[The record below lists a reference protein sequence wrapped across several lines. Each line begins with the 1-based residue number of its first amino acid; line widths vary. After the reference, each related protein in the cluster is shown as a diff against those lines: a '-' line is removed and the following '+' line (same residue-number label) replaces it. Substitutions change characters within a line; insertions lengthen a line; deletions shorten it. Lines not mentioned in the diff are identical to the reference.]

1 MFRIGEF
8 SKLTQVSVRMLR
20 YYDEAGLL
28 KPAEVDR
35 WTGYRL
41 YSAGQIPRLD
51 RIRYLRDSG
60 FQVSEIALALEMD
73 DHALL
78 AALDKKCLEIEQ
90 TIQKEQERLMKI
102 AVAKKGIQG
111 SKSELH
117 YHITIKSIPA
127 CQVLSLRR
135 AVPDYYSEGG
145 LWKEIAAFAGKEG
158 IEISGDTFTI
168 YHDTEYRE
176 QDVDMELCAPVKKAG
191 ESRGPFCFRMT
202 EAVPA
207 MASTMVY
214 GDFSN
219 IKEAYLAFARWLQTN
234 SSYQMSAPVR
244 QIVHRGPW
252 NENDPAK
259 YLTELQIP
267 VKNVQKENRMEDTD
281 GQSGNHKRT

>member
-35 WTGYRL
+35 WTGHRL
-41 YSAGQIPRLD
+41 YSVEQIPRLD

-60 FQVSEIALALEMD
+60 FLISEIALALEMD

-78 AALDKKCLEIEQ
+78 VSLNKKCLEIEQ
-90 TIQKEQERLMKI
+90 AIQKEQERLLKI
-102 AVAKKGIQG
+102 AVAKEEIQG

-117 YHITIKSIPA
+117 YHISMKSIPA

-135 AVPDYYSEGG
+135 TVPTYYSEGD
-145 LWKEIAAFAGKEG
+145 LWKELSAFAEKEE
-158 IEISGDTFTI
+158 IEISSDTFTI

-176 QDVDMELCAPVKKAG
+176 QDVDMELCAPVKKTG
-191 ESRGPFCFRMT
+191 ENREPFCFRMT

-214 GDFSN
+214 GEFSN
-219 IKEAYLAFARWLQTN
+219 IKKAYLAFAKWLQKN
-234 SSYQMSAPVR
+234 SNYQMSAPVR

-252 NENDPAK
+252 NENAPAK

-267 VKNVQKENRMEDTD
+267 VEPLQNVL
-281 GQSGNHKRT
+281 

>member
-35 WTGYRL
+35 WTGHRL
-41 YSAGQIPRLD
+41 YSVEQIPRLD

-60 FQVSEIALALEMD
+60 FLISEIALALEMD

-78 AALDKKCLEIEQ
+78 VSLNKKCLEIEQ
-90 TIQKEQERLMKI
+90 AIQKEQERLLKI
-102 AVAKKGIQG
+102 AVAKEEIQG
-111 SKSELH
+111 SKSEQH
-117 YHITIKSIPA
+117 YHISMKSIPA

-135 AVPDYYSEGG
+135 TVPTYYSEGD
-145 LWKEIAAFAGKEG
+145 LWKELSAFAEKEE
-158 IEISGDTFTI
+158 IEISSDTFTI

-191 ESRGPFCFRMT
+191 ENREPFCFRMT

-214 GDFSN
+214 GEFSN
-219 IKEAYLAFARWLQTN
+219 IKKAYLAFAKWLQKN
-234 SSYQMSAPVR
+234 SNYQMSAPVR

-252 NENDPAK
+252 NENAPAK
-259 YLTELQIP
+259 YLTQLQIP
-267 VKNVQKENRMEDTD
+267 VEPLQNVL
-281 GQSGNHKRT
+281 

>member
-78 AALDKKCLEIEQ
+78 VSLNKKCLEIEQ
-90 TIQKEQERLMKI
+90 AIQKEQERLLKI
-102 AVAKKGIQG
+102 AVAKEEIQG

-117 YHITIKSIPA
+117 YHISMKSIPA

-135 AVPDYYSEGG
+135 TVPTYYSEGD
-145 LWKEIAAFAGKEG
+145 LWKELSAFAEKEE
-158 IEISGDTFTI
+158 IEISSDTFTI

-191 ESRGPFCFRMT
+191 ENRELFCFRMT

-219 IKEAYLAFARWLQTN
+219 IKKAYLAFAKWLQKN
-234 SSYQMSAPVR
+234 SNYQMSAPVR

-252 NENDPAK
+252 NETAPAK

-267 VKNVQKENRMEDTD
+267 VEPLQNVL
-281 GQSGNHKRT
+281 

>member
-35 WTGYRL
+35 WTGHRL
-41 YSAGQIPRLD
+41 YSVEQIPRLD

-60 FQVSEIALALEMD
+60 FLISEIALALEMD

-78 AALDKKCLEIEQ
+78 VSLNKKCLEIEQ
-90 TIQKEQERLMKI
+90 AIQKEQERLLKI
-102 AVAKKGIQG
+102 AVAKEEIQG

-117 YHITIKSIPA
+117 YHISMKSIPA

-135 AVPDYYSEGG
+135 TVPTYYSEGD
-145 LWKEIAAFAGKEG
+145 LWKELSAFAEKEE
-158 IEISGDTFTI
+158 IEISSDTFTI

-176 QDVDMELCAPVKKAG
+176 QDVDMELCAPVKKTG
-191 ESRGPFCFRMT
+191 ENREPFCVRMT

-207 MASTMVY
+207 KASTMVY
-214 GDFSN
+214 GEFSN
-219 IKEAYLAFARWLQTN
+219 IKKAYLAFAKWLQKN
-234 SSYQMSAPVR
+234 SNYQMSAPVR

-252 NENDPAK
+252 NENAPAK

-267 VKNVQKENRMEDTD
+267 VEPLQNVL
-281 GQSGNHKRT
+281 

>member
-35 WTGYRL
+35 WTGHRL
-41 YSAGQIPRLD
+41 YSVEQIPRLD

-90 TIQKEQERLMKI
+90 AIQKEQERLLKI
-102 AVAKKGIQG
+102 AVAKEEIQG

-117 YHITIKSIPA
+117 YHISMKSIPA

-135 AVPDYYSEGG
+135 TVPTYYSEGD
-145 LWKEIAAFAGKEG
+145 LWKELSAFAEKEE
-158 IEISGDTFTI
+158 IEISSDTFTI

-176 QDVDMELCAPVKKAG
+176 QDVDMEICAPVKKAG
-191 ESRGPFCFRMT
+191 ENREPFCFRMT

-214 GDFSN
+214 GEFSN
-219 IKEAYLAFARWLQTN
+219 IKEAYLAFAKWLQKN
-234 SSYQMSAPVR
+234 SNYQMSAPVR

-252 NENDPAK
+252 NENAPAK

-267 VKNVQKENRMEDTD
+267 VEPLQNVL
-281 GQSGNHKRT
+281 

>member
-35 WTGYRL
+35 WTGHRL
-41 YSAGQIPRLD
+41 YSVEQIPRLD

-60 FQVSEIALALEMD
+60 FLISEIALALEMD

-78 AALDKKCLEIEQ
+78 VSLNKKCLEIEQ
-90 TIQKEQERLMKI
+90 AIQKEQERLLKI
-102 AVAKKGIQG
+102 AVAKEEIQG

-117 YHITIKSIPA
+117 YHISMKSIPA

-135 AVPDYYSEGG
+135 TVPTYYSEGD
-145 LWKEIAAFAGKEG
+145 LWKELSAFAEKEE
-158 IEISGDTFTI
+158 IEISSDTFTI

-176 QDVDMELCAPVKKAG
+176 QDVDMELCAPVKKAC
-191 ESRGPFCFRMT
+191 ENREPFCFRMT

-214 GDFSN
+214 GEFSN
-219 IKEAYLAFARWLQTN
+219 IKKAYLAFAKWLQKN
-234 SSYQMSAPVR
+234 SNYQMSAPVR

-252 NENDPAK
+252 NENAPAK

-267 VKNVQKENRMEDTD
+267 VEPLQNVL
-281 GQSGNHKRT
+281 

>member
-35 WTGYRL
+35 WTGHRL
-41 YSAGQIPRLD
+41 YSVEQIPRLD

-78 AALDKKCLEIEQ
+78 VSLNKKCLEIEQ
-90 TIQKEQERLMKI
+90 AIQKEQERLLKI
-102 AVAKKGIQG
+102 AVAKEEIQG

-117 YHITIKSIPA
+117 YHISMKSIPA

-135 AVPDYYSEGG
+135 TVPTYYSEGD
-145 LWKEIAAFAGKEG
+145 LWKELSAFAEKEE
-158 IEISGDTFTI
+158 IEISSDTFTI

-176 QDVDMELCAPVKKAG
+176 QDVDMELCAPVEKAG

-214 GDFSN
+214 GEFSN
-219 IKEAYLAFARWLQTN
+219 IKKAYLAFAKWLQKN
-234 SSYQMSAPVR
+234 SNYQMSAPVR

-252 NENDPAK
+252 NENAPAK

-267 VKNVQKENRMEDTD
+267 VEPLQNVL
-281 GQSGNHKRT
+281 

>member
-35 WTGYRL
+35 WTGHRL
-41 YSAGQIPRLD
+41 YSVEQIPRLD

-60 FQVSEIALALEMD
+60 FLISEIALALEMD

-78 AALDKKCLEIEQ
+78 VSLNKKCLEIEQ
-90 TIQKEQERLMKI
+90 AIQKEQERLLKI
-102 AVAKKGIQG
+102 AVAKEEIQG

-117 YHITIKSIPA
+117 YHISMKSIPA

-135 AVPDYYSEGG
+135 TVPTYYSEGD
-145 LWKEIAAFAGKEG
+145 LWKELSAFAEKEE
-158 IEISGDTFTI
+158 IEISSDTFTI

-191 ESRGPFCFRMT
+191 ENREPFCFRMT

-214 GDFSN
+214 GEFSN
-219 IKEAYLAFARWLQTN
+219 IKEAYLAFAKWLQKN
-234 SSYQMSAPVR
+234 SNYQMSAPVR

-252 NENDPAK
+252 NENAPAK

-267 VKNVQKENRMEDTD
+267 VEPLQNVL
-281 GQSGNHKRT
+281 

>member
-35 WTGYRL
+35 WTGHRL
-41 YSAGQIPRLD
+41 YSVEQIPRLD

-60 FQVSEIALALEMD
+60 FLISEIALALEMD

-78 AALDKKCLEIEQ
+78 VSLNKKCLEIEQ
-90 TIQKEQERLMKI
+90 AIQKEQERLLKI
-102 AVAKKGIQG
+102 AVAKEEIQG

-117 YHITIKSIPA
+117 YHISMKSIPA

-135 AVPDYYSEGG
+135 TVPTYYSEGD
-145 LWKEIAAFAGKEG
+145 LWKELSAFAEKEE
-158 IEISGDTFTI
+158 IEISSDTFTI

-176 QDVDMELCAPVKKAG
+176 QDVDMEICAPVKKAG
-191 ESRGPFCFRMT
+191 ENREPFCFRMT

-214 GDFSN
+214 GEFSN
-219 IKEAYLAFARWLQTN
+219 IKEAYLAFAKWLQKN
-234 SSYQMSAPVR
+234 SNYQMSAPVR

-252 NENDPAK
+252 NENAPAK

-267 VKNVQKENRMEDTD
+267 VEPLQNVL
-281 GQSGNHKRT
+281 

>member
-35 WTGYRL
+35 WTGHRL
-41 YSAGQIPRLD
+41 YSVEQIPRLD

-60 FQVSEIALALEMD
+60 FLISEIALALEMD

-78 AALDKKCLEIEQ
+78 VSLNKKCLEIEQ
-90 TIQKEQERLMKI
+90 AIQKEQERLLKI
-102 AVAKKGIQG
+102 AVAKEEIQG

-117 YHITIKSIPA
+117 YHISMKSIPA

-135 AVPDYYSEGG
+135 TVPTYYSEGD
-145 LWKEIAAFAGKEG
+145 LWKELSAFAEKEE
-158 IEISGDTFTI
+158 IEISSDTFTI

-176 QDVDMELCAPVKKAG
+176 QDVDMELCAPVKKTG
-191 ESRGPFCFRMT
+191 ENREPFCFRMT

-214 GDFSN
+214 GEFSN
-219 IKEAYLAFARWLQTN
+219 IKKAYLAFAKWLQKN
-234 SSYQMSAPVR
+234 SNYQMSAPVR
-244 QIVHRGPW
+244 QIVHRVPW
-252 NENDPAK
+252 NENAPAK

-267 VKNVQKENRMEDTD
+267 VEPLQNVL
-281 GQSGNHKRT
+281 

>member
-35 WTGYRL
+35 WTGHRL
-41 YSAGQIPRLD
+41 YSVEQIPRLD

-60 FQVSEIALALEMD
+60 FLISEIALALEMD

-78 AALDKKCLEIEQ
+78 VSLNKKCLEIEQ
-90 TIQKEQERLMKI
+90 AIQKEQERLLKI
-102 AVAKKGIQG
+102 AVAKEEIQG

-117 YHITIKSIPA
+117 YHISMKSIPA
-127 CQVLSLRR
+127 CQVLSLHRT
-135 AVPDYYSEGG
+135 VPTYYSEGD
-145 LWKEIAAFAGKEG
+145 LWKELSAFAEKEE
-158 IEISGDTFTI
+158 IEISSDTFTI

-191 ESRGPFCFRMT
+191 ENREPFCFRMT

-214 GDFSN
+214 GEFSN
-219 IKEAYLAFARWLQTN
+219 IKKAYLAFAKWLQKN
-234 SSYQMSAPVR
+234 SNYQMSAPVR

-252 NENDPAK
+252 NENAPAK

-267 VKNVQKENRMEDTD
+267 VEPLQNVL
-281 GQSGNHKRT
+281 

>member
-35 WTGYRL
+35 WTGHRL
-41 YSAGQIPRLD
+41 YSVEQIPRLD

-60 FQVSEIALALEMD
+60 FLISEIALALEMD

-78 AALDKKCLEIEQ
+78 VSLNKKCLEIEQ
-90 TIQKEQERLMKI
+90 AIQKEQERLLKI
-102 AVAKKGIQG
+102 AVAKEEIQG

-117 YHITIKSIPA
+117 YHISLKSIPA

-135 AVPDYYSEGG
+135 TVPTYYSEGD
-145 LWKEIAAFAGKEG
+145 LWKELSAFAEKEE
-158 IEISGDTFTI
+158 IEISSDTFTI

-191 ESRGPFCFRMT
+191 ENREPFCFRMT

-214 GDFSN
+214 GEFSN
-219 IKEAYLAFARWLQTN
+219 IKKAYLAFAKSLQKN
-234 SSYQMSAPVR
+234 SNYQMSAPVR

-252 NENDPAK
+252 NENAPAK

-267 VKNVQKENRMEDTD
+267 VEPLQNVL
-281 GQSGNHKRT
+281 

>member
-35 WTGYRL
+35 WTGHRL
-41 YSAGQIPRLD
+41 YSVEQIPRLD

-60 FQVSEIALALEMD
+60 FLISEIALALEMD

-78 AALDKKCLEIEQ
+78 VSLNKKCLEIEQ
-90 TIQKEQERLMKI
+90 AIQKEQERLLKI
-102 AVAKKGIQG
+102 AVAKEEIQG

-117 YHITIKSIPA
+117 YHISMKSIPA

-135 AVPDYYSEGG
+135 TVPTYYSEGD
-145 LWKEIAAFAGKEG
+145 LWKELSAFAEKEE
-158 IEISGDTFTI
+158 IEISSDTFTI
-168 YHDTEYRE
+168 DHDTEYRE
-176 QDVDMELCAPVKKAG
+176 QDVDMELCAPVKKTG
-191 ESRGPFCFRMT
+191 ENREPFCFRMT

-214 GDFSN
+214 GEFSN
-219 IKEAYLAFARWLQTN
+219 IKKAYLAFAKWLQKN
-234 SSYQMSAPVR
+234 SNYQMSAPVR

-252 NENDPAK
+252 NENAPAK

-267 VKNVQKENRMEDTD
+267 VEPLQNVL
-281 GQSGNHKRT
+281 

>member
-35 WTGYRL
+35 WTGHRL
-41 YSAGQIPRLD
+41 YSVEQIPRLD

-78 AALDKKCLEIEQ
+78 VSLNKKCLEIEQ
-90 TIQKEQERLMKI
+90 AIQKEQERLLKI
-102 AVAKKGIQG
+102 TVAKEEIQG

-117 YHITIKSIPA
+117 YHISMKSIPA

-135 AVPDYYSEGG
+135 TVPTYYSEGD
-145 LWKEIAAFAGKEG
+145 LWKELSAFAEKEE
-158 IEISGDTFTI
+158 IEISSDTFTI

-191 ESRGPFCFRMT
+191 ENREPFCFRMT

-214 GDFSN
+214 GEFSN
-219 IKEAYLAFARWLQTN
+219 IKKAYLAFAKWLQKN
-234 SSYQMSAPVR
+234 SNYQMSAPVR

-267 VKNVQKENRMEDTD
+267 VEPLQNVL
-281 GQSGNHKRT
+281 

>member
-35 WTGYRL
+35 WTGHRL
-41 YSAGQIPRLD
+41 YSVEQIPRLD

-60 FQVSEIALALEMD
+60 FLISEIALALEMD

-78 AALDKKCLEIEQ
+78 VSLNKKCLEIEQ
-90 TIQKEQERLMKI
+90 AIQKEQERLLKI
-102 AVAKKGIQG
+102 AVAKEEIQG

-117 YHITIKSIPA
+117 YHISMKSIPA

-135 AVPDYYSEGG
+135 TVPTYYSEGD
-145 LWKEIAAFAGKEG
+145 LWKELSAFAEKEE
-158 IEISGDTFTI
+158 IEISSDTFTI

-176 QDVDMELCAPVKKAG
+176 QDVDMELCAPVKKTG
-191 ESRGPFCFRMT
+191 ENREPFCFRMT

-207 MASTMVY
+207 MARTMVY
-214 GDFSN
+214 GEFSN
-219 IKEAYLAFARWLQTN
+219 IKKAYLAFAKWLQKN
-234 SSYQMSAPVR
+234 SNYQMSAPVR

-252 NENDPAK
+252 NENAPAK

-267 VKNVQKENRMEDTD
+267 VEPLQNVL
-281 GQSGNHKRT
+281 

>member
-35 WTGYRL
+35 WTGHRL
-41 YSAGQIPRLD
+41 YSANQIPRLD

-90 TIQKEQERLMKI
+90 ALQKEQERLLKI
-102 AVAKKGIQG
+102 AVAKEAIQG
-111 SKSELH
+111 SKSQMH
-117 YHITIKSIPA
+117 YHISIKSIPA

-135 AVPDYYSEGG
+135 TVPDYYSEGG
-145 LWKEIAAFAGKEG
+145 LWKEISAFAGKEG
-158 IEISGDTFTI
+158 IEISGNTFTI
-168 YHDTEYRE
+168 YHDTDCLLYTSPSPR
-176 QDVDMELCAPVKKAG
+176 DPK
-191 ESRGPFCFRMT
+191 T

-234 SSYQMSAPVR
+234 SSYQMSALVR

-267 VKNVQKENRMEDTD
+267 VKNVQKENRMEDAD

>member
-35 WTGYRL
+35 WTGHRL
-41 YSAGQIPRLD
+41 YSVEQIPRLD

-78 AALDKKCLEIEQ
+78 VSLNKKCLEIEQ
-90 TIQKEQERLMKI
+90 AIQKEQERLLKI
-102 AVAKKGIQG
+102 AVAKEEIQG

-117 YHITIKSIPA
+117 YHISMKSIPA

-135 AVPDYYSEGG
+135 TVPTYYSEGD
-145 LWKEIAAFAGKEG
+145 LWKELSAFAEKEE
-158 IEISGDTFTI
+158 IEISSDTFTI

-176 QDVDMELCAPVKKAG
+176 QDVDMEICAPVKKAG
-191 ESRGPFCFRMT
+191 ENREPFCFRMT

-214 GDFSN
+214 GEFSN
-219 IKEAYLAFARWLQTN
+219 IKEAYLAFAKWLQKN
-234 SSYQMSAPVR
+234 SNYQMSAPVR

-252 NENDPAK
+252 NENAPAK

-267 VKNVQKENRMEDTD
+267 VEPLQNVL
-281 GQSGNHKRT
+281 

>member
-135 AVPDYYSEGG
+135 TVPDYYSEGG
-145 LWKEIAAFAGKEG
+145 LWKEISAFAKKEG
-158 IEISGDTFTI
+158 LEISGDTFTI

-207 MASTMVY
+207 MASIMVY

-219 IKEAYLAFARWLQTN
+219 IKEAYLAFAKWLQKN
-234 SSYQMSAPVR
+234 SNYQMSAPVR

-252 NENDPAK
+252 NENHPEK

-267 VKNVQKENRMEDTD
+267 VRNVQKENRMEDTD

>member
-35 WTGYRL
+35 WTGHRL
-41 YSAGQIPRLD
+41 YSVEQIPRLD

-78 AALDKKCLEIEQ
+78 VSLNKKCLEIEQ
-90 TIQKEQERLMKI
+90 AIQKEQERLLKI
-102 AVAKKGIQG
+102 AVAKEEIQG

-117 YHITIKSIPA
+117 YHISMKSIPA

-135 AVPDYYSEGG
+135 TVPTYYSEGD
-145 LWKEIAAFAGKEG
+145 LWKELSAFAEKEE
-158 IEISGDTFTI
+158 IEIFSDTFTI

-191 ESRGPFCFRMT
+191 ENREPFCFRMT

-214 GDFSN
+214 GEFSN
-219 IKEAYLAFARWLQTN
+219 IKKAYLAFAKWLQKN
-234 SSYQMSAPVR
+234 SNYQMSAPVR

-252 NENDPAK
+252 NENAPAK

-267 VKNVQKENRMEDTD
+267 VEPLQNVL
-281 GQSGNHKRT
+281 

>member
-35 WTGYRL
+35 WTGHRL
-41 YSAGQIPRLD
+41 YSVEQIPRLD

-60 FQVSEIALALEMD
+60 FLISEIALALEMD

-78 AALDKKCLEIEQ
+78 VSLNKKCLEIEQ
-90 TIQKEQERLMKI
+90 AIQKEQERLLKI
-102 AVAKKGIQG
+102 AVAKEEIQG
-111 SKSELH
+111 SNSELH
-117 YHITIKSIPA
+117 YQISMKSIPA

-135 AVPDYYSEGG
+135 TVPTYYSEGD
-145 LWKEIAAFAGKEG
+145 LWKELSAFAEKEE
-158 IEISGDTFTI
+158 IEISSDTFTI

-176 QDVDMELCAPVKKAG
+176 QDVDMELCAPVKKTG
-191 ESRGPFCFRMT
+191 ENREPFCFRMT

-214 GDFSN
+214 GEFSN
-219 IKEAYLAFARWLQTN
+219 IKKAYLAFAKWLQKN
-234 SSYQMSAPVR
+234 SNYQMSAPVR

-252 NENDPAK
+252 NENAPAK

-267 VKNVQKENRMEDTD
+267 VEPLQNVL
-281 GQSGNHKRT
+281 

>member
-35 WTGYRL
+35 WTGHRL
-41 YSAGQIPRLD
+41 YSVEQIPRLD

-78 AALDKKCLEIEQ
+78 VSLDKKCLEIEQ
-90 TIQKEQERLMKI
+90 AIQKEQERLLKI
-102 AVAKKGIQG
+102 AVAKEEIQG

-117 YHITIKSIPA
+117 YHISMKSIPA

-135 AVPDYYSEGG
+135 TVPTYYLEGD
-145 LWKEIAAFAGKEG
+145 LWKELSAFAEKEE
-158 IEISGDTFTI
+158 IEISSDTFTI

-176 QDVDMELCAPVKKAG
+176 QDVDMEICAPVKKAG
-191 ESRGPFCFRMT
+191 ENREPFCFRMT

-214 GDFSN
+214 GEFSN
-219 IKEAYLAFARWLQTN
+219 INEAYLAFAKWLQKN
-234 SSYQMSAPVR
+234 SNYQMSAPVR

-252 NENDPAK
+252 NENAPAK

-267 VKNVQKENRMEDTD
+267 VEPLQNVL
-281 GQSGNHKRT
+281 

>member
-35 WTGYRL
+35 WTGHRL
-41 YSAGQIPRLD
+41 YSVEQIPRLD

-60 FQVSEIALALEMD
+60 FLISEIALALEMD

-78 AALDKKCLEIEQ
+78 VSLNKKCLEIEQ
-90 TIQKEQERLMKI
+90 AIQKEQERLLKI
-102 AVAKKGIQG
+102 AVAKEEIQG

-117 YHITIKSIPA
+117 YHISMKSIPA

-135 AVPDYYSEGG
+135 TVPTYYSEGD
-145 LWKEIAAFAGKEG
+145 LWKELSAFAEKEE
-158 IEISGDTFTI
+158 IEISSDTFTI

-176 QDVDMELCAPVKKAG
+176 QDVDMELCATVKKAG
-191 ESRGPFCFRMT
+191 ENREPFCFRMT

-214 GDFSN
+214 GEFSN
-219 IKEAYLAFARWLQTN
+219 IKKAYLAFAKWLQKN
-234 SSYQMSAPVR
+234 SNYQMSAPVR

-252 NENDPAK
+252 NENAPAK

-267 VKNVQKENRMEDTD
+267 VEPLQNVL
-281 GQSGNHKRT
+281 

>member
-35 WTGYRL
+35 WTGHRL
-41 YSAGQIPRLD
+41 YSANQIPRLD

-78 AALDKKCLEIEQ
+78 VSLNKKCLEIEQ
-90 TIQKEQERLMKI
+90 AIQKEQERLLKI
-102 AVAKKGIQG
+102 AVAKEEIQG

-117 YHITIKSIPA
+117 YHISMKSIPA

-135 AVPDYYSEGG
+135 TVPTYYSEGD
-145 LWKEIAAFAGKEG
+145 LWKELSAFAEKEE
-158 IEISGDTFTI
+158 IEISSDTFTI

-176 QDVDMELCAPVKKAG
+176 QDVDMELCAPVKKTG
-191 ESRGPFCFRMT
+191 ENREPFCFRMT

-214 GDFSN
+214 GEFSN
-219 IKEAYLAFARWLQTN
+219 IKKAYLAFAKWLQKN
-234 SSYQMSAPVR
+234 SNYQMSAPVR

-252 NENDPAK
+252 NENAPAK

-267 VKNVQKENRMEDTD
+267 VEPLQNVL
-281 GQSGNHKRT
+281 

>member
-35 WTGYRL
+35 WTGHRL
-41 YSAGQIPRLD
+41 YSANQIPRLD

-78 AALDKKCLEIEQ
+78 VSLNKKCLEIEQ
-90 TIQKEQERLMKI
+90 AIQKEQERLLKI
-102 AVAKKGIQG
+102 AVAKEEIQG

-117 YHITIKSIPA
+117 YHISMKSIPA

-135 AVPDYYSEGG
+135 TVPTYYSEGD
-145 LWKEIAAFAGKEG
+145 LWKELSAFAEKEE
-158 IEISGDTFTI
+158 IEISSDTFTI

-191 ESRGPFCFRMT
+191 ENREPFCFRMT

-214 GDFSN
+214 GEFSN
-219 IKEAYLAFARWLQTN
+219 IKKAYLAFAKWLQKN
-234 SSYQMSAPVR
+234 SNYQMSAPVR

-267 VKNVQKENRMEDTD
+267 VEPLQNVL
-281 GQSGNHKRT
+281 

>member
-1 MFRIGEF
+1 MFKIGEF

-35 WTGYRL
+35 WTGHRL
-41 YSAGQIPRLD
+41 YSVEQIPRLD

-78 AALDKKCLEIEQ
+78 VSLNKKCLEIEQ
-90 TIQKEQERLMKI
+90 AIQKEQERLLKI
-102 AVAKKGIQG
+102 AVAKEEIQG

-117 YHITIKSIPA
+117 YHISMKSIPA

-135 AVPDYYSEGG
+135 TVPTYYSEGD
-145 LWKEIAAFAGKEG
+145 LWKELSAFAEKEE
-158 IEISGDTFTI
+158 IEISSDTFTI

-191 ESRGPFCFRMT
+191 ENREPFCFRMT

-214 GDFSN
+214 GEFSN
-219 IKEAYLAFARWLQTN
+219 IKKAYLAFAKWLQKN
-234 SSYQMSAPVR
+234 SNYQMSAPVR

-267 VKNVQKENRMEDTD
+267 VEPLQNVL
-281 GQSGNHKRT
+281 

>member
-35 WTGYRL
+35 WTGHRL
-41 YSAGQIPRLD
+41 YSVEQIPRLD

-78 AALDKKCLEIEQ
+78 VSLNKKCLEIEQ
-90 TIQKEQERLMKI
+90 AIQKEQERLLKI
-102 AVAKKGIQG
+102 AVAKEEIQG

-117 YHITIKSIPA
+117 YHISMKSIPA

-135 AVPDYYSEGG
+135 TVPTYYSEGD
-145 LWKEIAAFAGKEG
+145 LWKELSAFAEKEE
-158 IEISGDTFTI
+158 IEISSDTFTI

-191 ESRGPFCFRMT
+191 ENREPFCFRMT

-214 GDFSN
+214 GEFSN
-219 IKEAYLAFARWLQTN
+219 IKKAYLAFAKWLQKN
-234 SSYQMSAPVR
+234 SNYQMSAPVR

-267 VKNVQKENRMEDTD
+267 VKPLQNVL
-281 GQSGNHKRT
+281 